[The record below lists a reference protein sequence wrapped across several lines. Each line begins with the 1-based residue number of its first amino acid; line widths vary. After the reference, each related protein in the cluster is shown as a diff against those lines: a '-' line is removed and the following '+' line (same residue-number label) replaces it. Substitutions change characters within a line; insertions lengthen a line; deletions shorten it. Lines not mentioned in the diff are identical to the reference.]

1 MSGSKAFR
9 LLVLRACRDLPPEAD
24 GFVIDRVIAEQTGVS
39 LAEVRDCLVL
49 LEESSEIAMVR
60 TVDGTVKAFL
70 EAKGRLTLHQ
80 AFPFDRATGP
90 ERVITVKQ
98 VADMIRAGQYREFV
112 VQILTSPYFFALSLI
127 IFVPVYGSSS
137 TTCIRSGRPGRSR
150 TRWSSSRWYISA
162 RRRKILTST
171 TRILPLLQMTRPR
184 EN

>member
-1 MSGSKAFR
+1 VRAARGDGQMSGSKAFR

-24 GFVIDRVIAEQTGVS
+24 GFVIVRVIAEQTGVS

-70 EAKGRLTLHQ
+70 EPTGRLALHQ

-98 VADMIRAGQYREFV
+98 AADMIRAGQYREFV
-112 VQILTSPYFFALSLI
+112 IQILTSPYFFALSLI
-127 IFVPVYGSSS
+127 ITP
-137 TTCIRSGRPGRSR
+137 
-150 TRWSSSRWYISA
+150 A
-162 RRRKILTST
+162 HKILINHVPAAYCTQGC
-171 TRILPLLQMTRPR
+171 RK
-184 EN
+184 

>member
-60 TVDGTVKAFL
+60 TVDGTIKAFL

-98 VADMIRAGQYREFV
+98 VADMILRRPVPGIRHTNIDFT
-112 VQILTSPYFFALSLI
+112 LFFCI
-127 IFVPVYGSSS
+127 I
-137 TTCIRSGRPGRSR
+137 TDHIRSGSMAHPLQRVSDLAGPAEAEVGGRQ
-150 TRWSSSRWYISA
+150 A
-162 RRRKILTST
+162 AGTSQPEGG
-171 TRILPLLQMTRPR
+171 RF
-184 EN
+184 